1 MTLAEAAVLWVLG
14 QLGSEQLPAVASTAL
29 EQGFD
34 SAALRQLAGEIDT
47 TAATCEPLFRR
58 ALAELS
64 IPFPDRRAAQIG
76 VALYHARRIV
86 EGSVSPYQGA
96 RAIWWGAANDAQL
109 DHSPHWD
116 KLAQFVGLASEY
128 EDNPSNRDAYAADIM
143 KAARDLLRSSG
154 AA

>member
-1 MTLAEAAVLWVLG
+1 MTLPEAAVLWVLG
-14 QLGSEQLPAVASTAL
+14 QLGSEQLPGVASTAL
-29 EQGFD
+29 ERGFD
-34 SAALRQLAGEIDT
+34 SPALRQLAGEIDMT
-47 TAATCEPLFRR
+47 SATCEPLFRR

-86 EGSVSPYQGA
+86 EGIVSPYQGA

-128 EDNPSNRDAYAADIM
+128 EDDPNNREAYAADIM
-143 KAARDLLRSSG
+143 KAARDLLRGSG